1 MAGLASLALDI
12 SINRGEWEE
21 EGGGWAKSS
30 EKKMRK
36 NLASPLLLKMDSFV
50 GESNLHSQKLRSRL
64 ALMNGTTK

>member
-1 MAGLASLALDI
+1 MAALASLALDI
-12 SINRGEWEE
+12 SINRGN
-21 EGGGWAKSS
+21 GGGRAKSS

>member
-21 EGGGWAKSS
+21 EGGGAKSS